1 MTKQTLS
8 FVHSEG
14 AAEQQR
20 VCAFARERCGLS
32 AMVIYA
38 QLWIGFSLYLYDHVS
53 TPGWIS
59 LLLIGPYAAAMLCMG
74 KYLLFHANGCDDP
87 IVFAAGKKASRLFF
101 ILLSISPLFD
111 GFISFYALCAL
122 IRDVMPD
129 HSVWEGALAVA
140 FTCAYSLGSGKERAL
155 PHLGSFLKWIVGI
168 LLLYCFLIA
177 IPHGKASHFFPLMGS
192 GISSILKGSLWM
204 CGSLSAALWP
214 LISAE
219 PAEQVFHK
227 QKASFGFS
235 SVFIA
240 ILFALITYGV
250 SIWLLP
256 YYAMARPHA
265 LGWRLLLVT
274 HMTPSIPAWSLE
286 VIALLLLLMLSLSV
300 SIAHAAMT
308 FSKGMGQKK
317 EPRFL
322 KPILLVLMLP
332 SCVIDTALT
341 KQFIIYA
348 APWRGALSFLLTAIL
363 CLLCIIRTHS
373 RRIRE
378 EKA

>member
-1 MTKQTLS
+1 MTNQTLS
-8 FVHSEG
+8 SVHSE
-14 AAEQQR
+14 ASAEKQR
-20 VCAFARERCGLS
+20 VYTFARERCALS

-38 QLWIGFSLYLYDHVS
+38 QLWIDFSLYLYDHVS

-59 LLLIGPYAAAMLCMG
+59 LLLIVPYAAAMLCMA
-74 KYLLFHANGCDDP
+74 KYLLFHTSGCDDP
-87 IVFAAGKKASRLFF
+87 IVFAAGEKASRLFF

-129 HSVWEGALAVA
+129 LSAWEGALAVA
-140 FTCAYSLGSGKERAL
+140 FTCAYSLSGKKERAL

-177 IPHGKASHFFPLMGS
+177 IPHGKASHFFPLMGN
-192 GISSILKGSLWM
+192 GIHSILKGSLWM
-204 CGSLSAALWP
+204 CGSLSAAIWP

-219 PAEQVFHK
+219 PAEQMMYK

-235 SVFIA
+235 SVLIA

-256 YYAMARPHA
+256 YYAMARPQA

-286 VIALLLLLMLSLSV
+286 VIALLLLLMLSLSI
-300 SIAHAAMT
+300 STAYAAVT
-308 FSKGMGQKK
+308 
-317 EPRFL
+317 
-322 KPILLVLMLP
+322 
-332 SCVIDTALT
+332 LT

-363 CLLCIIRTHS
+363 CLLCIIRTHG